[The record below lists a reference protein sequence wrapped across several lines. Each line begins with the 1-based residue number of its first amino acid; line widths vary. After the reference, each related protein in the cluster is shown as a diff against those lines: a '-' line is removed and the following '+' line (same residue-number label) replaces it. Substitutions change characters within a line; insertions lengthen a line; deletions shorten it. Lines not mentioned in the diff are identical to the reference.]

1 MVRINSL
8 FWIPDKE
15 DVIPLGDH
23 LAVRCQGLV
32 WRTPLSVLGL
42 YCQVSCLIV
51 KPGPSHSCQLCGR
64 GQVEGSPGMQWIWL
78 LFLFLSA
85 FIWSLLIWPL
95 FILPLLIWQFFIQG
109 KVHKKILVLGGWMS
123 VKNTIFCFFFLQIF
137 WTIQNDSFSLSQQFL
152 DHLA

>member
-95 FILPLLIWQFFIQG
+95 FILPLLIWQFFI
-109 KVHKKILVLGGWMS
+109 
-123 VKNTIFCFFFLQIF
+123 
-137 WTIQNDSFSLSQQFL
+137 
-152 DHLA
+152 